1 MKRIFG
7 IAAIIAGGVLA
18 LFFPDL
24 EFGWFRG
31 RPLGIVLVVI
41 GGIELL
47 ESARGRRPK
56 SLVEVLRDDLGPGS
70 RNGARDEDR
79 TGGRDDRGDRGRDD
93 RDRDRDRGMVTEFDR
108 EVERE
113 ARKHRGHPD
122 L

>member
-7 IAAIIAGGVLA
+7 LAAIIAGGVLA

-24 EFGWFRG
+24 EFGWFKG

-47 ESARGRRPK
+47 ESTRRRRPK
-56 SLVEVLRDDLGPGS
+56 GFVEELRADLGLGS
-70 RNGARDEDR
+70 RNRARDE
-79 TGGRDDRGDRGRDD
+79 GRDGISGRDHERGHE
-93 RDRDRDRGMVTEFDR
+93 RDRDRDREMVREFDQ

-113 ARKHRGHPD
+113 ARKHRGGPE

>member
-47 ESARGRRPK
+47 ESARGRKP
-56 SLVEVLRDDLGPGS
+56 EVD
-70 RNGARDEDR
+70 
-79 TGGRDDRGDRGRDD
+79 
-93 RDRDRDRGMVTEFDR
+93 
-108 EVERE
+108 RE

>member
-47 ESARGRRPK
+47 ESARGRKPK
-56 SLVEVLRDDLGPGS
+56 SLVEELRDDLGLGS
-70 RNGARDEDR
+70 RNGGRDEDR
-79 TGGRDDRGDRGRDD
+79 TGGRDDRD
-93 RDRDRDRGMVTEFDR
+93 RDRDRDREMAREFDR
-108 EVERE
+108 EVEREVDRE

>member
-47 ESARGRRPK
+47 ESARGRKP
-56 SLVEVLRDDLGPGS
+56 EV
-70 RNGARDEDR
+70 
-79 TGGRDDRGDRGRDD
+79 
-93 RDRDRDRGMVTEFDR
+93 DR
-108 EVERE
+108 EVDRE